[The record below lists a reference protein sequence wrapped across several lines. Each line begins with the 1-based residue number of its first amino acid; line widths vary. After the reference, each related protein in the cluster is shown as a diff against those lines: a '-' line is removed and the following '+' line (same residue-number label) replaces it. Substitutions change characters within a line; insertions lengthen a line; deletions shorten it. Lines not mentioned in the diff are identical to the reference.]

1 MIEMNDIKLKMEK
14 TIDSL
19 KKELNTLRTGRA
31 SAALIEGINIDY
43 YGAPTPISQTAQ
55 VSTPDARQLAIKP
68 YDKSIL
74 GDIERA
80 INEANIGISPNSD
93 GEVIRLNVPI
103 LTEET
108 RRDLAKKIKGFAENA
123 KIAVRNIRRDANDAF
138 KKAEKAGEITEDDLK
153 SYSDDVQKLT
163 DGFIKVVDQVAAD
176 KEKDIMT
183 M

>member
-14 TIDSL
+14 SIDSL
-19 KKELNTLRTGRA
+19 KRELSTLRTGRA
-31 SAALIEGINIDY
+31 SVALIEGINIDY
-43 YGAPTPISQTAQ
+43 YGVPTPVAQTAQ
-55 VSTPDARQLAIKP
+55 VSTPDARQLTIKP

-80 INEANIGISPNSD
+80 INEANIGIAPNND
-93 GEVIRLNVPI
+93 GEIIRLNVPV

-108 RRDLAKKIKGFAENA
+108 RRDLAKKIKGLAENA
-123 KIAVRNIRRDANDAF
+123 KIAVRNIRRDANDAS

-153 SYSDDVQKLT
+153 GYSDDVQRLT
-163 DGFIKVVDQVAAD
+163 DDFIKVVDQVAAD
-176 KEKDIMT
+176 KEKGIMT